1 MADQN
6 DVGIG
11 SFMQDQ
17 ITNAMGTNAAP
28 LTVAAA
34 APGPTF
40 NAATGPNLTAAPSN
54 YVTPPQL
61 GTPSTPSGGSFTQ
74 GAALPNITTTQQ
86 QATAAP
92 AWYMDYLNNLAG
104 ASTAAGAN
112 AQYVGAQPLQQQAFN
127 QTAANVGNYQPAL
140 NQAYNQLGQAGGMSA
155 MGAGANVLNQ
165 SAAMSGAQAGA
176 NLLNQS
182 AGMSGAQAGQA
193 GINAAMQTAPSNVQ
207 SYMNPYI
214 NSVVDEAGRLGLQ
227 NIRNTISPQATA
239 GAVGSG
245 QFGSTRG
252 ANVLGQNITGAL
264 QTLGGQQQGL
274 LASGYQNAITSSQA
288 DMARQLQ
295 AGLASGQLTQ
305 ADATRLAQI
314 GQMQGQLTQADATR
328 LAQIGQM
335 QGQLTS
341 ADIASRLQA
350 AQNYGALGTTTQ
362 NLGMGDVN
370 ALSTMGG
377 QQQQMAQN
385 QQLFPLQVAAQQAAL
400 MKGFTI
406 PTSVSSTYTGPIPG
420 AYQTSPLMQLGS
432 LGSGIAGLFQTPSSG
447 GASTITNIGDWLS
460 KTFGSSGGGNITSP
474 VGNTNPATGNTW
486 ADDLAAGNIVM

>member
-1 MADQN
+1 MADN

-11 SFMQDQ
+11 SFMQNQ
-17 ITNAMGTNAAP
+17 FNPVAMNPNASP
-28 LTVAAA
+28 LTAAA
-34 APGPTF
+34 ATPAPVATPGATF

-61 GTPSTPSGGSFTQ
+61 GTPSTPASGSFTQ

-104 ASTAAGAN
+104 TSTQAGAN
-112 AQYVGAQPLQQQAFN
+112 AQYIGAQPLQQQAFN
-127 QTAANVGNYQPAL
+127 QTAANVGNYQPNLASANAL
-140 NQAYNQLGQAGGMSA
+140 TM
-155 MGAGANVLNQ
+155 
-165 SAAMSGAQAGA
+165 
-176 NLLNQS
+176 
-182 AGMSGAQAGQA
+182 
-193 GINAAMQTAPSNVQ
+193 NAATTGAPDIAAG
-207 SYMNPYI
+207 YMNPYLR
-214 NSVVDEAGRLGLQ
+214 NVVDEAGRLGLQ

-252 ANVLGQNITGAL
+252 ANVLGQNVTNAL

-274 LASGYQNAITSSQA
+274 LAAGYQNALTTAQA
-288 DMARQLQ
+288 DLQRQMM
-295 AGLASGQLTQ
+295 GGS
-305 ADATRLAQI
+305 
-314 GQMQGQLTQADATR
+314 QM
-328 LAQIGQM
+328 
-335 QGQLTS
+335 
-341 ADIASRLQA
+341 
-350 AQNYGALGTTTQ
+350 GALGTTTQ
-362 NLGMGDVN
+362 QLGMGDVN

-432 LGSGIAGLFQTPSSG
+432 LGSGIAGLFQTPTSG

-460 KTFGSSGGGNITSP
+460 KTFGSGGGGGGSGTFDPSKATDISQISP
-474 VGNTNPATGNTW
+474 G
-486 ADDLAAGNIVM
+486 D

>member
-1 MADQN
+1 MADSILQP
-6 DVGIG
+6 V
-11 SFMQDQ
+11 
-17 ITNAMGTNAAP
+17 AP
-28 LTVAAA
+28 LTAP
-34 APGPTF
+34 APGATF
-40 NAATGPNLTAAPSN
+40 NAATGPNLTAGASN

-61 GTPSTPSGGSFTQ
+61 GTPSTPASGTFTQ

-104 ASTAAGAN
+104 TSTAAGAN
-112 AQYVGAQPLQQQAFN
+112 AQYIGAQPLQQQAFE
-127 QTAANVGNYQPAL
+127 QTAANVGNYQPNLASANAL
-140 NQAYNQLGQAGGMSA
+140 TM
-155 MGAGANVLNQ
+155 
-165 SAAMSGAQAGA
+165 
-176 NLLNQS
+176 
-182 AGMSGAQAGQA
+182 
-193 GINAAMQTAPSNVQ
+193 NAATTGAPQLAQ

-214 NSVVDEAGRLGLQ
+214 NNVVDEAGRLGLQ

-252 ANVLGQNITGAL
+252 ANVLGQNVTNAL

-274 LASGYQNAITSSQA
+274 LASGYQNAMTAAQA
-288 DMARQLQ
+288 DLARQMT
-295 AGLASGQLTQ
+295 GG
-305 ADATRLAQI
+305 AQI
-314 GQMQGQLTQADATR
+314 
-328 LAQIGQM
+328 
-335 QGQLTS
+335 
-341 ADIASRLQA
+341 
-350 AQNYGALGTTTQ
+350 GALGTTTQ

-432 LGSGIAGLFQTPSSG
+432 LGTGIAGLFQTPSG
-447 GASTITNIGDWLS
+447 GGQNTISNIGDWLTN
-460 KTFGSSGGGNITSP
+460 TFKSSPINPSSGNYG
-474 VGNTNPATGNTW
+474 
-486 ADDLAAGNIVM
+486 DLPQDTDLM

>member
-1 MADQN
+1 MAD
-6 DVGIG
+6 
-11 SFMQDQ
+11 
-17 ITNAMGTNAAP
+17 
-28 LTVAAA
+28 
-34 APGPTF
+34 PT
-40 NAATGPNLTAAPSN
+40 LTAAPAN

-61 GTPSTPSGGSFTQ
+61 GTPSTPSSGSFTQ

-104 ASTAAGAN
+104 TSTQAGNN
-112 AQYVGAQPLQQQAFN
+112 AQYVGAQPLQTQAFN
-127 QTAANVGNYQPAL
+127 QTAANVGNYQPNLDSANAL
-140 NQAYNQLGQAGGMSA
+140 TM
-155 MGAGANVLNQ
+155 
-165 SAAMSGAQAGA
+165 
-176 NLLNQS
+176 
-182 AGMSGAQAGQA
+182 
-193 GINAAMQTAPSNVQ
+193 NAATTAAPDIASG
-207 SYMNPYI
+207 YMNPYMS
-214 NSVVDEAGRLGLQ
+214 SVVDEAGRLGLQ

-274 LASGYQNAITSSQA
+274 LASGYQNAITAAQA
-288 DMARQLQ
+288 DLQRQMA
-295 AGLASGQLTQ
+295 GG
-305 ADATRLAQI
+305 AQM
-314 GQMQGQLTQADATR
+314 GT
-328 LAQIGQM
+328 
-335 QGQLTS
+335 
-341 ADIASRLQA
+341 
-350 AQNYGALGTTTQ
+350 LGTTTQ

-420 AYQTSPLMQLGS
+420 AYQSSPLQQVAS
-432 LGSGIAGLFQTPSSG
+432 LGAGITGLFTTPTSG
-447 GASTITNIGDWLS
+447 GNTVAQNIGGWLS
-460 KTFGSSGGGNITSP
+460 GLGGTNNAGGSASNPLQGDINAIITDP
-474 VGNTNPATGNTW
+474 N
-486 ADDLAAGNIVM
+486 AGT

>member
-1 MADQN
+1 MADLTTL
-6 DVGIG
+6 DPTTAPV
-11 SFMQDQ
+11 S
-17 ITNAMGTNAAP
+17 P
-28 LTVAAA
+28 LTAVAST
-34 APGPTF
+34 PGATF

-61 GTPSTPSGGSFTQ
+61 GTPSTPSSGTFTQ

-104 ASTAAGAN
+104 TSTQAGAN
-112 AQYVGAQPLQQQAFN
+112 AQYIGAQPLQQQAFN
-127 QTAANVGNYQPAL
+127 QTAANVGNYQPNLASANAL
-140 NQAYNQLGQAGGMSA
+140 TMNAAT
-155 MGAGANVLNQ
+155 MGAPQLA
-165 SAAMSGAQAGA
+165 
-176 NLLNQS
+176 
-182 AGMSGAQAGQA
+182 
-193 GINAAMQTAPSNVQ
+193 Q

-214 NSVVDEAGRLGLQ
+214 NNVVDEAGRLGLQ

-274 LASGYQNAITSSQA
+274 LASGYQNA
-288 DMARQLQ
+288 
-295 AGLASGQLTQ
+295 LTQ
-305 ADATRLAQI
+305 A
-314 GQMQGQLTQADATR
+314 QADLTR
-328 LAQIGQM
+328 QMAGGAQMG
-335 QGQLTS
+335 T
-341 ADIASRLQA
+341 
-350 AQNYGALGTTTQ
+350 LGTTTQ

-420 AYQTSPLMQLGS
+420 AYQASPLQQIGS
-432 LGSGIAGLFQTPSSG
+432 IGSGIMGAFSTPSSG
-447 GASTITNIGDWLS
+447 GATPFANLISGIGSLFPSTPMNQPQGG
-460 KTFGSSGGGNITSP
+460 FNSGYEANAGVNF
-474 VGNTNPATGNTW
+474 VGTPDNPSYG
-486 ADDLAAGNIVM
+486 

>member
-1 MADQN
+1 
-6 DVGIG
+6 
-11 SFMQDQ
+11 
-17 ITNAMGTNAAP
+17 
-28 LTVAAA
+28 
-34 APGPTF
+34 
-40 NAATGPNLTAAPSN
+40 
-54 YVTPPQL
+54 
-61 GTPSTPSGGSFTQ
+61 
-74 GAALPNITTTQQ
+74 
-86 QATAAP
+86 
-92 AWYMDYLNNLAG
+92 MDYLNNLAG
-104 ASTAAGAN
+104 TSTQAGAN
-112 AQYVGAQPLQQQAFN
+112 AQYVGAQPLQQQAFS

-140 NQAYNQLGQAGGMSA
+140 SQAYNALGQAGNMSA
-155 MGAGANVLNQ
+155 MGAGADVLNQ
-165 SAAMSGAQAGA
+165 SANMSGAQAGA
-176 NLLNQS
+176 SALNQS
-182 AGMSGAQAGQA
+182 ASMSGAQAGQA
-193 GINAAMQTAPSNVQ
+193 GIDAAMQTAPSNVQ

-214 NSVVDEAGRLGLQ
+214 SSVVDEAGRLGLQ

-252 ANVLGQNITGAL
+252 ANVLGQNVTSAL
-264 QTLGGQQQGL
+264 QNLGGQQQGL

-295 AGLASGQLTQ
+295 AGVASGQLTQ

-328 LAQIGQM
+328 LAQIGQT

-341 ADIASRLQA
+341 ADMASRLQA

-420 AYQTSPLMQLGS
+420 AYQSSPLAQIGS
-432 LGSGIAGLFQTPSSG
+432 LGAGITGLFSSGSGGTPSPFANLVSGISNLFPASQTSIAE
-447 GASTITNIGDWLS
+447 GAANNSTDPIGTLIQNLS
-460 KTFGSSGGGNITSP
+460 
-474 VGNTNPATGNTW
+474 
-486 ADDLAAGNIVM
+486 

>member
-1 MADQN
+1 MPDQ
-6 DVGIG
+6 VI
-11 SFMQDQ
+11 
-17 ITNAMGTNAAP
+17 
-28 LTVAAA
+28 
-34 APGPTF
+34 
-40 NAATGPNLTAAPSN
+40 TAAPSN

-61 GTPSTPSGGSFTQ
+61 GTPSTPSSGSFTQ

-104 ASTAAGAN
+104 KSTTAGTN
-112 AQYVGAQPLQQQAFN
+112 AQYVGAQPLQTQAFN
-127 QTAANVGNYQPAL
+127 QTAANVGNYQPNLSSANAL
-140 NQAYNQLGQAGGMSA
+140 TM
-155 MGAGANVLNQ
+155 
-165 SAAMSGAQAGA
+165 
-176 NLLNQS
+176 
-182 AGMSGAQAGQA
+182 
-193 GINAAMQTAPSNVQ
+193 NAATTAAPDIVSG
-207 SYMNPYI
+207 YMNPYMS
-214 NSVVDEAGRLGLQ
+214 SVVDEAGRLGLQ

-274 LASGYQNAITSSQA
+274 LASGYQNAMTAAQA
-288 DMARQLQ
+288 DLQRQMAGGAQM
-295 AGLASGQLTQ
+295 GNLA
-305 ADATRLAQI
+305 
-314 GQMQGQLTQADATR
+314 
-328 LAQIGQM
+328 
-335 QGQLTS
+335 
-341 ADIASRLQA
+341 
-350 AQNYGALGTTTQ
+350 TTTQ

-420 AYQTSPLMQLGS
+420 AYQSSPLQQIGS
-432 LGSGIAGLFQTPSSG
+432 LGAGVMGAFSTPASGGNTPWQNFVSGIGNL
-447 GASTITNIGDWLS
+447 
-460 KTFGSSGGGNITSP
+460 FGSSNVGGSASNPLQDDIAAIINAPPSGTGIT
-474 VGNTNPATGNTW
+474 N
-486 ADDLAAGNIVM
+486 

>member
-1 MADQN
+1 MADPTTI
-6 DVGIG
+6 DP
-11 SFMQDQ
+11 
-17 ITNAMGTNAAP
+17 NATTLPA
-28 LTVAAA
+28 LAA
-34 APGPTF
+34 APAAGSNFT
-40 NAATGPNLTAAPSN
+40 AATGPNLTAAPSN

-74 GAALPNITTTQQ
+74 GAALPSITTTQQ

-104 ASTAAGAN
+104 TSTAAGQN
-112 AQYVGAQPLQQQAFN
+112 AQYIGAQPLQQQAFS
-127 QTAANVGNYQPAL
+127 QTAANVGNYQPNLAAANAL
-140 NQAYNQLGQAGGMSA
+140 TM
-155 MGAGANVLNQ
+155 
-165 SAAMSGAQAGA
+165 
-176 NLLNQS
+176 
-182 AGMSGAQAGQA
+182 
-193 GINAAMQTAPSNVQ
+193 NAATTAAPSMAA
-207 SYMNPYI
+207 SYMNPFI
-214 NSVVDEAGRLGLQ
+214 SGVVDEAGRLGLQ

-252 ANVLGQNITGAL
+252 ANVLGQNITSAL
-264 QTLGGQQQGL
+264 QNLGGQQQGL
-274 LASGYQNAITSSQA
+274 LAGGYQNAITAAQA
-288 DMARQLQ
+288 DLQRQM
-295 AGLASGQLTQ
+295 GGG
-305 ADATRLAQI
+305 AQ
-314 GQMQGQLTQADATR
+314 M
-328 LAQIGQM
+328 
-335 QGQLTS
+335 
-341 ADIASRLQA
+341 
-350 AQNYGALGTTTQ
+350 GALGTTTQ

-432 LGSGIAGLFQTPSSG
+432 LGSGIAGLFQTPASG

-460 KTFGSSGGGNITSP
+460 KTFGSSGGGGTYGS
-474 VGNTNPATGNTW
+474 GEEF
-486 ADDLAAGNIVM
+486 DDQVTY